1 MPMSALVAIVCL
13 IAAGACLIAALFL
26 AFADRA
32 ATEQLRQAVQIASAK
47 VNAEFSAEPVQAGDD
62 DRNPAQPR
70 FGNMDFRALANLAEA
85 VDKLNRSGRFLLI
98 ASLAFAA
105 ISAVAAGVEPL
116 AGAVPRLF

>member
-1 MPMSALVAIVCL
+1 MTAVVAIVCL
-13 IAAGACLIAALFL
+13 IAAGACLIAALFF

-32 ATEQLRQAVQIASAK
+32 ATEQLRQAVQTASAK
-47 VNAEFSAEPVQAGDD
+47 VNAEFSAEPQAGDD
-62 DRNPAQPR
+62 DRNPAQPQ
-70 FGNMDFRALANLAEA
+70 FGNMDFRGLANLAEA
-85 VDKLNRSGRFLLI
+85 IDKLNRSGRFLLI